1 VGCYSWYSEEGPGR
15 PPINASVGYQLHII
29 RCGTI
34 IASALLMVNL
44 YVQLSHV
51 LSQYLYS
58 ALQLCL
64 PERDSSSAD
73 EHKVRKTSFGVAVA
87 YTKVKPMCIKRI
99 SRWTDFVRR
108 QCDRRTQQPSC
119 VRRSDYKE
127 IDEKF
132 PQHVALAWQAGNASI
147 TQYQRTLTDQCGA
160 AMV

>member
-1 VGCYSWYSEEGPGR
+1 MSGLL
-15 PPINASVGYQLHII
+15 QLVQRGGAWAPTHQ
-29 RCGTI
+29 RQCRLPTSYYCTI